1 MGRTQGTKE
10 SQIKYKM
17 RNRALINKISRD
29 SMKRNYT
36 EEKKA
41 DKKLY
46 YYKIRNYRGL
56 NNIERDIRRLFE
68 EV

>member
-1 MGRTQGTKE
+1 MRTLSTKE
-10 SQIKYKM
+10 SQIKYARK
-17 RNRALINKISRD
+17 NRELINRISRN

-46 YYKIRNYRGL
+46 YMKIRNYRGL
-56 NNIERDIRRLFE
+56 DNIERDIRRLFV

>member
-1 MGRTQGTKE
+1 MGRSQGTKE
-10 SQIKYKM
+10 SQIKYKL
-17 RNRALINKISRD
+17 RNKELINKISRE

-46 YYKIRNYRGL
+46 YMKIRNYRNL
-56 NNIERDIRRLFE
+56 NNIERDIRRLFV